1 MTDLEAQIS
10 CIRREISLRVKTY
23 PILVEG
29 GSLKP
34 HEAVREIRNMR
45 AVLATLESLRK
56 PWDGVNRRN
65 LHLAIPEELLTDD
78 PETIPMRDE
87 ASQR

>member
-1 MTDLEAQIS
+1 MTGLEQQIV
-10 CIRREISLRVKTY
+10 CIRLEIALREKQY

-29 GSLKP
+29 KVMT
-34 HEAVREIRNMR
+34 HAEAVREIRNMR
-45 AVLATLESLRK
+45 AVLATLEGLRK

-65 LHLAIPEELLTDD
+65 LHLQIPEELLTDD